1 MKGKKGQGLE
11 IIGAL
16 LVVVFVVG
24 VIVAMLGFDTV
35 DANHLGVKVKL
46 GEMKGVM
53 EPGLKWT
60 GLFTS
65 VYQYDLRLRK
75 SKVELQGGAS
85 AVDKTGQA
93 IFATINVNYRV
104 KPAHIT
110 IIKLFTNVGLDSVIA
125 DRLNIDAI
133 IREGFKQAT
142 VKYDALEILD
152 KRQEVKNLAKEN
164 IKSNFPGDYFEINDI
179 VITNIDFSESFKNA
193 IEEKKTAE
201 QLALKEQNQLEV
213 VKFQQQQEIEK
224 YKAEAE
230 KLRLQKRE
238 VSALL
243 NQRQWIDKWDGK
255 LPTYIMTTSDNTN
268 MLLQLPTIGDVNV
281 NP

>member
-1 MKGKKGQGLE
+1 M
-11 IIGAL
+11 IFVIAL
-16 LVVVFVVG
+16 FVG
-24 VIVAMLGFDTV
+24 FAGFDTV

-46 GEMKGVM
+46 GQLTGVM
-53 EPGLKWT
+53 EPGLQWT
-60 GLFTS
+60 GLFTQ
-65 VYQYDLRLRK
+65 VYQYDLRIRK
-75 SKVELQGGAS
+75 AQVDLTGGGS

-93 IFATINVNYRV
+93 IYATINVNYRL
-104 KPAHIT
+104 KPSKDT
-110 IIKLFTNVGLDSVIA
+110 VTELYKNVGSDDVID
-125 DRLNIDAI
+125 DRLNLDAI

-152 KRQEVKNLAKEN
+152 KRQEVKELAKEN
-164 IKSNFPGDYFEINDI
+164 IHNNFPKEYFEIVDI
-179 VITNIDFSESFKNA
+179 VITNIDFSDNFKKA

-230 KLRLQKRE
+230 KLRLQKQE

-243 NQRQWIDKWDGK
+243 NQRQWIDKWDGH
-255 LPTYIMTTSDNTN
+255 LPQFMMTSQDSVD
-268 MLLQLPTIGDVNV
+268 MLMQLPTLEAGQNV

>member
-1 MKGKKGQGLE
+1 MKRKAQAEL
-11 IIGAL
+11 IVPIV
-16 LVVVFVVG
+16 LVVIFVIALFVG
-24 VIVAMLGFDTV
+24 FAGFDTV

-46 GEMKGVM
+46 GQLTGVM
-53 EPGLKWT
+53 EPGLQWT
-60 GLFTS
+60 GLFTQ
-65 VYQYDLRLRK
+65 VYQYDLRIRK
-75 SKVELQGGAS
+75 AQVDLTGGGS

-93 IFATINVNYRV
+93 IYATINVNYRL
-104 KPAHIT
+104 KPSKDT
-110 IIKLFTNVGLDSVIA
+110 VTELYKNVGSDDVID
-125 DRLNIDAI
+125 DRLNLDAI

-152 KRQEVKNLAKEN
+152 KRQEVKELAKEN
-164 IKSNFPGDYFEINDI
+164 IHNNFPKEYFEIVDI
-179 VITNIDFSESFKNA
+179 VITNIDFSDNFKKA

-230 KLRLQKRE
+230 KLRLQKQE

-243 NQRQWIDKWDGK
+243 NQRQWIDKWDGH
-255 LPTYIMTTSDNTN
+255 LPQFMMTSQDSVD
-268 MLLQLPTIGDVNV
+268 MLMQLPTLEAGQNV